1 MVHHRVATR
10 SALVYTC
17 NQRPG
22 YRHTPMAR
30 TVRLA
35 LSQAAQTATT
45 SPEATESTAKKRS
58 CDATLLGTGT
68 NAAPPIDAT
77 HDEALPHCIAATART
92 ESLLPAF
99 TATPR
104 RRPVERK
111 YPLAVLESRAAH
123 FVPAGSCCP
132 ALGSSF
138 EIQRDIYARVLYHPP
153 STTFKARPLNNKK
166 KRGQRREGWRRVRLL
181 PNLRNGVSCRRLT
194 AGPGGCALPHG
205 YGCSRCFGPAGSY
218 GDSLPIRAKSLPA
231 MAGPFPFH
239 RRLLRV
245 SPGI

>member
-1 MVHHRVATR
+1 MHHRVATR

-35 LSQAAQTATT
+35 LSQVAQTATT

-92 ESLLPAF
+92 ESLLPSPPHLEGGLWKESTRLQCWRAEQHILF
-99 TATPR
+99 PRVHVVPHSAPRSRYNGIYMREFCTTPPR
-104 RRPVERK
+104 RLSKLDHSTRRRRGVGAEKGSVGFDSCPT
-111 YPLAVLESRAAH
+111 
-123 FVPAGSCCP
+123 FVTELVVAG
-132 ALGSSF
+132 
-138 EIQRDIYARVLYHPP
+138 
-153 STTFKARPLNNKK
+153 
-166 KRGQRREGWRRVRLL
+166 
-181 PNLRNGVSCRRLT
+181 
-194 AGPGGCALPHG
+194 
-205 YGCSRCFGPAGSY
+205 
-218 GDSLPIRAKSLPA
+218 
-231 MAGPFPFH
+231 
-239 RRLLRV
+239 
-245 SPGI
+245 